1 MDCVEDYALFDFV
14 VVTKKPAVRADFS
27 LFIWPLFLSLLF
39 LIYTGQVCAESVTS
53 DAGSTENTAKRS
65 DIRSDPPADKSS
77 DQDKNNH
84 ISTVEKTKA
93 APPMMTIQEFR
104 VRGNTLLKQTRL
116 ERIVYPFLGPN
127 KTIKDI
133 EQARAA
139 LEAEYRNTGYPT
151 VLVDIPEQKVIDGVV
166 RLRVTEGRVDRL
178 RITGSRYF
186 LLSRIRKQVPALGR
200 GSIPYLPDLR
210 KEMALLNQESPDL
223 SITPIMRP
231 GREPGTMEVELKVK
245 DKLPLHGS
253 LEVNGRNTESTTRM
267 RAVGTVRY
275 DNLWQRFHSL
285 SLQYQTSPEKK
296 DEVKVVAATY
306 VFPLQDSGVRIA
318 LYGVR
323 SDSNTDIASA
333 GALNVVGI
341 GDIFGVR
348 VIVPLPGGRDYFNNL
363 TYGIDYKNF
372 KEGLNLV
379 GSDTLNTPITYY
391 PFSLRYDLTRRSL
404 RSITSYG
411 IGTTFGLRGLNDQS
425 EFDDKR
431 IYSKANFI
439 YLSGDI
445 QRRFPIDAGFRGKIK
460 VSFQYTDSP
469 LISNEQFTAGG
480 AESVRGYYESQA
492 LGDDAIQASVELHTP
507 YLGARSWKSVRD
519 FYALWFVDAAKLW
532 VLESLPGQAKGYEL
546 SSSGIGMRLK
556 VAHINIALDAAYPFK
571 AASTVKKGDVRVH
584 FRLAY
589 EF

>member
-1 MDCVEDYALFDFV
+1 MFDFV
-14 VVTKKPAVRADFS
+14 VV
-27 LFIWPLFLSLLF
+27 
-39 LIYTGQVCAESVTS
+39 LI
-53 DAGSTENTAKRS
+53 
-65 DIRSDPPADKSS
+65 
-77 DQDKNNH
+77 
-84 ISTVEKTKA
+84 KTKTKDYSLVNLPLMIVLLWLCSGLVNAQA
-93 APPMMTIQEFR
+93 ADSGSHVDDVASATTGIKTAPAPVMNIQEYR
-104 VRGNTLLKQTRL
+104 VRGNTLLEQTRL

-139 LEAEYRNTGYPT
+139 LEAEYRNAGYPT
-151 VLVDIPEQKVIDGVV
+151 VLVDIPEQKVVDGVV

-178 RITGSRYF
+178 KITGSRYF
-186 LLSRIRKQVPALGR
+186 LLSQIRKEVPALRR
-200 GSIPYLPDLR
+200 GSVPHLPDVR
-210 KEMALLNQESPDL
+210 KEMAILNQESPDR

-253 LEVNGRNTESTTRM
+253 LEVNGRNTESTTRT
-267 RAVGTVRY
+267 RAVGTLRY

-306 VFPLQDSGVRIA
+306 VFPLQDSGIRIA

-341 GDIFGVR
+341 GDIFGGR
-348 VIVPLPGGRDYFNNL
+348 VIVPLQGDRNYFHSL
-363 TYGIDYKNF
+363 TYGVDYKNF

-379 GSDTLNTPITYY
+379 GADTMNTPITYY
-391 PFSLRYDLTRRSL
+391 PFSLRYDLTQRSS
-404 RSITSYG
+404 RAITSYG
-411 IGTTFGLRGLNDQS
+411 IGTTFGLRGPNDQL
-425 EFDDKR
+425 EFDNKR
-431 IYSKANFI
+431 IFSKANFI
-439 YLSGDI
+439 YLSGDV
-445 QRRFPIDAGFRGKIK
+445 QRRFPIKAGFRGKMK

-492 LGDDAIQASVELHTP
+492 LGDNAVQASFELHTP
-507 YLGARSWKSVRD
+507 YLGSKSWKSMKD

-532 VLESLPGQAKGYEL
+532 ILEALPDQAKGYEL
-546 SSSGIGMRLK
+546 FSSGIGLRLK
-556 VAHINIALDAAYPFK
+556 AGHANLALDAAYPFK
-571 AASTVKKGDVRVH
+571 AVSTVKKGDVRVH

>member
-1 MDCVEDYALFDFV
+1 M
-14 VVTKKPAVRADFS
+14 
-27 LFIWPLFLSLLF
+27 SLLLGF
-39 LIYTGQVCAESVTS
+39 PLLVYTESICAESAIS
-53 DAGSTENTAKRS
+53 DAGSSENAVKKPDVHS
-65 DIRSDPPADKSS
+65 DTVSTKSS
-77 DQDKNNH
+77 DQDKRDRR
-84 ISTVEKTKA
+84 STATKTKTA
-93 APPMMTIQEFR
+93 APVMNIQEYR
-104 VRGNTLLKQTRL
+104 VRGNTLLEQTRL

-139 LEAEYRNTGYPT
+139 LEAEYRNAGYPT
-151 VLVDIPEQKVIDGVV
+151 VLVDIPEQKVVDGVV
-166 RLRVTEGRVDRL
+166 RLRVTEGRVERL
-178 RITGSRYF
+178 RITGSHYF
-186 LLSRIRKQVPALGR
+186 LLSRIRKEVPALRR
-200 GSIPYLPDLR
+200 GSVPHLPDVK
-210 KEMALLNQESPDL
+210 KEMAILNQESPDR

-253 LEVNGRNTESTTRM
+253 LEVNGRNTESTTRT
-267 RAVGTVRY
+267 RAVGTLRY

-285 SLQYQTSPEKK
+285 SLQYQTSPEKT

-306 VFPLQDSGVRIA
+306 VFPLQDSGIRVA

-341 GDIFGVR
+341 GDIFGGR
-348 VIVPLPGGRDYFNNL
+348 VIMPLQGNRNYFHSL
-363 TYGIDYKNF
+363 TYGVDYKSF

-379 GSDTLNTPITYY
+379 GADTLNTPIAYY

-404 RSITSYG
+404 RVITSYG
-411 IGTTFGLRGLNDQS
+411 IGTTFGLRGLNDQV
-425 EFDDKR
+425 EFNNKR
-431 IYSKANFI
+431 IFSKANFI

-445 QRRFPIDAGFRGKIK
+445 QRRFPIKAGFRGKLK

-492 LGDDAIQASVELHTP
+492 LGDNALQASFELHTP
-507 YLGARSWKSVRD
+507 YLGTKSWKSMKD
-519 FYALWFVDAAKLW
+519 FYGLWFVDAAKLW
-532 VLESLPGQAKGYEL
+532 VLEALPDQARGYEL
-546 SSSGIGMRLK
+546 FSSGLGMRLK
-556 VAHINIALDAAYPFK
+556 SGHMNIAMDAGYPFK
-571 AASTVKKGDVRVH
+571 AVSTVKKGDVRVH

>member
-1 MDCVEDYALFDFV
+1 MFHSV
-14 VVTKKPAVRADFS
+14 VVTKKSGVRACFS
-27 LFIWPLFLSLLF
+27 SFILSLL
-39 LIYTGQVCAESVTS
+39 LSLPLLVYTGQVRAEPVTS
-53 DAGSTENTAKRS
+53 DAGSMVNSAEKPDVRS
-65 DIRSDPPADKSS
+65 APSADK
-77 DQDKNNH
+77 
-84 ISTVEKTKA
+84 KTAPDTNDRTPAAAKAQA
-93 APPMMTIQEFR
+93 APPVMNIQEYR
-104 VRGNTLLKQTRL
+104 VRGNTLLEQTRL

-139 LEAEYRNTGYPT
+139 LEAEYRNAGYPT
-151 VLVDIPEQKVIDGVV
+151 VLVDIPEQKVVDGVV

-178 RITGSRYF
+178 KITGSRYF
-186 LLSRIRKQVPALGR
+186 LLSQIRKEVPALRR
-200 GSIPYLPDLR
+200 GSVPHLPDVR
-210 KEMALLNQESPDL
+210 KEMAILNQESPDR

-253 LEVNGRNTESTTRM
+253 LEVNGRNTESTTRT
-267 RAVGTVRY
+267 RAVGTLRY

-306 VFPLQDSGVRIA
+306 VFPLQDSGIRIA

-341 GDIFGVR
+341 GDIFGGR
-348 VIVPLPGGRDYFNNL
+348 VIVPLQGNRNYFHSL
-363 TYGIDYKNF
+363 TYGVDYKNF

-379 GSDTLNTPITYY
+379 GADTMNTPITYY
-391 PFSLRYDLTRRSL
+391 PFSLRYDLTQRSL
-404 RSITSYG
+404 RAITSYG
-411 IGTTFGLRGLNDQS
+411 IGTTFGLRGPNDQL
-425 EFDDKR
+425 EFDNKR
-431 IYSKANFI
+431 IFSKANFI
-439 YLSGDI
+439 YLSGDV
-445 QRRFPIDAGFRGKIK
+445 QRRFPIKSGFRGKMK

-492 LGDDAIQASVELHTP
+492 LGDNAVQASFELHTP
-507 YLGARSWKSVRD
+507 YLGSKSWKSMKD
-519 FYALWFVDAAKLW
+519 FYALWFIDAAKLW
-532 VLESLPGQAKGYEL
+532 VLEALPDQAKGYEL
-546 SSSGIGMRLK
+546 SSSGIGLRLK
-556 VAHINIALDAAYPFK
+556 AGHTNLALDAAYPFK
-571 AASTVKKGDVRVH
+571 TVSTVKKGDVRVH

>member
-1 MDCVEDYALFDFV
+1 MASVEDCSLLNFV
-14 VVTKKPAVRADFS
+14 VVRKKTGIKVDIY
-27 LFIWPLFLSLLF
+27 LFIWPLFLSLVF
-39 LIYTGQVCAESVTS
+39 LIYTGQVCAESVS
-53 DAGSTENTAKRS
+53 SGSSFTKNTTKRS
-65 DIRSDPPADKSS
+65 DVRSDPSVDKIP
-77 DQDKNNH
+77 DQDRKNRTSR
-84 ISTVEKTKA
+84 IEKTRA
-93 APPMMTIQEFR
+93 SPPMMTIQEFR
-104 VRGNTLLKQTRL
+104 VKGNTLLKQTRL
-116 ERIVYPFLGPN
+116 EQIVYPFLGPN
-127 KTIKDI
+127 KTIQDVDK
-133 EQARAA
+133 ARAA
-139 LEAEYRNTGYPT
+139 LEAEYRDIGYPS

-186 LLSRIRKQVPALGR
+186 LLSRIRKEVPALGR

-231 GREPGTMEVELKVK
+231 GRKPGTMEVELKVK

-267 RAVGTVRY
+267 RAVGTLRY

-285 SLQYQTSPEKK
+285 SLQYQASPEKK

-306 VFPLQDSGVRIA
+306 VFPLQDSGIRIA

-333 GALNVVGI
+333 GALNVIGI
-341 GDIFGVR
+341 GDIFGAR
-348 VIVPLPGGRDYFNNL
+348 VIVPLPSGRNYFNSL
-363 TYGIDYKNF
+363 TYGVDYKNF

-379 GSDTLNTPITYY
+379 GSDTLNTPINYY

-411 IGTTFGLRGLNDQS
+411 IGTTFGLRGLNNQA
-425 EFDDKR
+425 EFDNKR

-445 QRRFPIDAGFRGKIK
+445 QRRFPINDAFRGKIK

-492 LGDDAIQASVELHTP
+492 LGDNAIQMSLELHTP
-507 YLGARSWKSVRD
+507 YLGAKRWKSVRD
-519 FYALWFVDAAKLW
+519 FYALWFADAAKLW

-556 VAHINIALDAAYPFK
+556 VGHINIALDAAYPLK
-571 AASTVKKGDVRVH
+571 AVSTVKKGDVRVH